1 MSLSLHQSPILL
13 RVKPKTIRR
22 PTRRCVIW
30 TLRMPPQHLPSL
42 HSLPILQ
49 YTSQAPPQSP
59 FSLWNAFLLN
69 SFIFHSM
76 FSNITISVSL
86 GGYSPITI
94 SPLASTLLQFSL
106 QHLASSDT
114 RYFLRV
120 VFVCVS
126 CYTLPHAHT
135 NTHRGFICLFCLLN
149 CFTNFKA
156 MPRNAQTTTQ
166 LHSSHMLV
174 K

>member
-30 TLRMPPQHLPSL
+30 PLRIPPQYLPSL

-49 YTSQAPPQSP
+49 HTSQAPPQSP
-59 FSLWNAFLLN
+59 FSLWNAVLPDN
-69 SFIFHSM
+69 FIFHSM
-76 FSNITISVSL
+76 SSNITTSVSL
-86 GGYSPITI
+86 GGYSPVTV
-94 SPLASTLLQFSL
+94 SPLALLQFSL

-114 RYFLRV
+114 RHFLRV
-120 VFVCVS
+120 VLFVSLVIH
-126 CYTLPHAHT
+126 LHMHT
-135 NTHRGFICLFCLLN
+135 QTHTEVLFCLLN
-149 CFTNFKA
+149 CFTNFKT

-166 LHSSHMLV
+166 LHSSHTLV